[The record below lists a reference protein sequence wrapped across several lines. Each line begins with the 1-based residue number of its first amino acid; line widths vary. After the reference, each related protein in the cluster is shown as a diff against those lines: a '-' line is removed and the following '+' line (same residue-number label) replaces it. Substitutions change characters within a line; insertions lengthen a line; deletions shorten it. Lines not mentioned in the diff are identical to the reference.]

1 MLFSPVAVK
10 TTKHVDFEIFVTL
23 RVVDRVALTARQTI
37 TERLGYGEMV
47 EDLTRRDYYR
57 LGVAGDEDEGL
68 DYLRK
73 IVETTTL
80 FANPNKETFSVELFH
95 RPLSRERRHVALVYP
110 HEGLFDEP
118 LCRHLALDLGFDR
131 IVAAGRGVAWTIQLA
146 PGVEEKY
153 VEEIL
158 VARERARG
166 LLVNPHAEKYEL
178 A

>member
-10 TTKHVDFEIFVTL
+10 TTKQVDFEMFVTL

-37 TERLGYGEMV
+37 TERLGFGDMV
-47 EDLTRRDYYR
+47 EDLTRQDYYR
-57 LGVAGDEDEGL
+57 LGVAGDEDGGL
-68 DYLRK
+68 DYLRE
-73 IVETTTL
+73 IVESTTL
-80 FANPNKETFSVELFH
+80 FANPNKETFSVELLR
-95 RPLSRERRHVALVYP
+95 RPLSHGQRHVALVYP
-110 HEGLFDEP
+110 REGLFDES

-146 PGVEEKY
+146 PGVDEKY

-158 VARERARG
+158 VARERGRG
-166 LLVNPHAEKYEL
+166 LLANPHAEKYEL

>member
-1 MLFSPVAVK
+1 
-10 TTKHVDFEIFVTL
+10 
-23 RVVDRVALTARQTI
+23 
-37 TERLGYGEMV
+37 
-47 EDLTRRDYYR
+47 LTRRDYYR
-57 LGVAGDEDEGL
+57 LGVAGDEAEGL

-95 RPLSRERRHVALVYP
+95 RPLSQERRHVALVYP

>member
-1 MLFSPVAVK
+1 MLFSPVAAK

-68 DYLRK
+68 NYLRK

-80 FANPNKETFSVELFH
+80 FANPNKETFSVELLH
-95 RPLSRERRHVALVYP
+95 RPLSQGRRHVALVYP